1 MSGTR
6 QLIFGVCLAMVAAG
20 LVRLLMPA
28 GNFLRTA
35 GTITALM
42 MVASVI
48 ALLGGLGDFGLD
60 LDVISPT
67 FEPILP
73 YTDQAQQTM
82 EQAVVHQT
90 KTYVESRAKQQGLGV
105 TVQQVEV
112 NWTEQ
117 KITVESITVTG
128 TISAQQLQ
136 SFAEALSRELGVPVM
151 AERTTNE

>member
-6 QLIFGVCLAMVAAG
+6 QLILGVCLAMVAAG

-28 GNFLRTA
+28 GNFFRAA

-48 ALLGGLGDFGLD
+48 ALLGGLDGMRLGWEAA
-60 LDVISPT
+60 SPT

-73 YTDQAQQTM
+73 YTDKAQQTV

-90 KTYVESRAKQQGLGV
+90 KSYVENRAKQQGLGV
-105 TVQQVEV
+105 TVQQVKV

-136 SFAEALSRELGVPVM
+136 SFADTLSREWGVSVI

>member
-1 MSGTR
+1 MSDAR
-6 QLIFGVCLAMVAAG
+6 QLVFGVCLAMIVAG
-20 LVRLLMPA
+20 LVRLLMPS
-28 GNFLRTA
+28 GNFFRAA

-48 ALLGGLGDFGLD
+48 ALLGGISDMEFD
-60 LDVISPT
+60 SDSVIST

-73 YTDQAQQTM
+73 YTQQAEQTM

-90 KTYVESRAKQQGLGV
+90 KTYVEGRAKSQGLRV

-112 NWTEQ
+112 TWKEQ
-117 KITVESITVTG
+117 KIAVESIGITG
-128 TISAQQLQ
+128 EVSVQELR
-136 SFAEALSRELGVPVM
+136 SFADALSNELGIPVI